1 MTLSRSASRHTT
13 GPAMPTLLRSPLL
26 KSFVSAAAALW
37 LVTGAQAQSTYP
49 SRPITLINP
58 YAAGGPADT
67 LARGLA
73 MALEARLKQPVI
85 VDSKAGGAA
94 TIGTGYVARAKPD
107 GYTLLISTS
116 AGHVVTPLM
125 QRIAYD
131 GINDFAFIAV
141 VANQPNVLVVNP
153 DLGVD
158 NLQALIALAKK
169 EPGKL
174 NYASAGTGGATH
186 LGAEAF
192 LQSAQIKLTHVPYGG
207 AAPALKDLLGGQV
220 QMGMLNLAA
229 TRAFIEQGKLKAL
242 AYGGPKRTALLPQ
255 VPTMAEAGFP
265 AGASSTWYTLAAPKG
280 TPADALEVLRKTVA
294 EINTDVTYQN
304 VLASQGA
311 ERMELSPAETTA
323 FVQRDKVAMTKLLA
337 ELNMLDKK

>member
-1 MTLSRSASRHTT
+1 MH
-13 GPAMPTLLRSPLL
+13 
-26 KSFVSAAAALW
+26 SFFQSTSKRFYIF
-37 LVTGAQAQSTYP
+37 TGAAILFLSGLHAEPAYP

-73 MALEARLKQPVI
+73 QQLQSRLKQAVI

-94 TIGTGYVARAKPD
+94 TIGTGFVARAKPD
-107 GYTLLISTS
+107 GYTLLVSTS

-125 QRIAYD
+125 QRVSYD
-131 GINDFAFIAV
+131 GISDFAFIAV
-141 VANQPNVLVVNP
+141 VANQPNVLVVNRE
-153 DLGVD
+153 LGVES
-158 NLQALIALAKK
+158 LQDLIAMAKK

-192 LQSAQIKLTHVPYGG
+192 LQRAQIKIVHVPYGG

-242 AYGGPKRTALLPQ
+242 AYSGAKRTPLLPQ
-255 VPTMAEAGFP
+255 MPTMEEVGM
-265 AGASSTWYTLAAPKG
+265 GGVESSTWYTLAAPKD
-280 TPADALEVLRKTVA
+280 TPPEVLEILRKAVA
-294 EINTDVTYQN
+294 EINADPVYQTL
-304 VLASQGA
+304 LASQGA
-311 ERMELSPAETTA
+311 ERMDLSPAETTA
-323 FVQRDKVAMTKLLA
+323 FVQRDRVAMSKLLGS
-337 ELNMLDKK
+337 LNLLEK

>member
-1 MTLSRSASRHTT
+1 MHPLFKSKPLRPFIVAGAAVFMVSGLHAE
-13 GPAMPTLLRSPLL
+13 PA
-26 KSFVSAAAALW
+26 
-37 LVTGAQAQSTYP
+37 YP
-49 SRPITLINP
+49 SRPITLIHP

-73 MALEARLKQPVI
+73 HQLQSRLKQPVI

-94 TIGTGYVARAKPD
+94 TIGTGFVARAKPD
-107 GYTLLISTS
+107 GYTLLMSTS

-131 GINDFAFIAV
+131 GIADFAFIAV
-141 VANQPNVLVVNP
+141 VANQPNVLVANP

-158 NLQALIALAKK
+158 SLQGLIALAKK

-192 LQSAQIKLTHVPYGG
+192 LQSAQIKITHVPYGG

-242 AYGGPKRTALLPQ
+242 AYGGPKRTPLLPQ
-255 VPTMAEAGFP
+255 VPTMAEAGILN
-265 AGASSTWYTLAAPKG
+265 AESSTWYTLAAPKG
-280 TPADALEVLRKTVA
+280 TASEVMEVLRKAVA
-294 EINTDVTYQN
+294 EINADPSYQK

-311 ERMELSPAETTA
+311 ERMDLSPAETTL
-323 FVQRDKVAMTKLLA
+323 FVQRDKVAMTKLLGS
-337 ELNMLDKK
+337 LNLLEK

>member
-1 MTLSRSASRHTT
+1 MSF
-13 GPAMPTLLRSPLL
+13 LLRS
-26 KSFVSAAAALW
+26 SFSQCLVGAAAALS
-37 LVTGAQAQSTYP
+37 LFAGAHAQSPYP

-73 MALEARLKQPVI
+73 NALETRLKQAVI

-125 QRIAYD
+125 QKIPYD

-158 NLQALIALAKK
+158 SLQGLIALAKK
-169 EPGKL
+169 DAGKL

-192 LQSAQIKLTHVPYGG
+192 LQSAQIKITHVPYGG
-207 AAPALKDLLGGQV
+207 AAPALKDILGGQV

-242 AYGGPKRTALLPQ
+242 AYGGPKRTPLLAQ

-265 AGASSTWYTLAAPKG
+265 AGGSSTWYTLAAPKG
-280 TPADALEVLRKTVA
+280 TPPDALEVLRKAVA
-294 EINTDVTYQN
+294 EINADPAYQK
-304 VLASQGA
+304 VLDSQGA
-311 ERMELSPAETTA
+311 ERMDLSPAETTA
-323 FVQRDKVAMTKLLA
+323 FVQRDKVAMTKLLGS
-337 ELNMLDKK
+337 LNLLEK